1 MRLPISAGRGSVMGI
16 SNLGDVWRDNI
27 LVLVLDKVDWWK
39 LDLLLLNKE
48 ELFLEYLAAV
58 S

>member
-1 MRLPISAGRGSVMGI
+1 MEYMR
-16 SNLGDVWRDNI
+16 DYI
-27 LVLVLDKVDWWK
+27 LVLVLDKADWWE

-48 ELFLEYLAAV
+48 ELFWEYLAAV

>member
-1 MRLPISAGRGSVMGI
+1 MEYMRDYI
-16 SNLGDVWRDNI
+16 
-27 LVLVLDKVDWWK
+27 LVLDKADWWE

-48 ELFLEYLAAV
+48 ELFWEYLAAV

>member
-1 MRLPISAGRGSVMGI
+1 MEHM
-16 SNLGDVWRDNI
+16 RDNI
-27 LVLVLDKVDWWK
+27 LVLVLDKVDLWK

-48 ELFLEYLAAV
+48 ELFWEYLAAV